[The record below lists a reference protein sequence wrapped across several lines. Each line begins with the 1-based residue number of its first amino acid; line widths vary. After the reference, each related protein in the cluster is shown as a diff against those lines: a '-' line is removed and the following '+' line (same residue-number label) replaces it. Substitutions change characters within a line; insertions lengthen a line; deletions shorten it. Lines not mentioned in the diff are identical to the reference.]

1 MMSREQLD
9 AMLAEI
15 RAARAQTLTALADLD
30 EKEFPL
36 PTTDKRWSEVRR
48 VLLRFGDHLREHVTQ
63 IDAIRA
69 GIGRSPSMPERIL
82 ARSEEAWG
90 LLLASMVGLQDDDLD
105 KAPRPGDWTIRQVL
119 EHFLKGEN
127 GYRDQIVAARTASR
141 QSENPD
147 L

>member
-1 MMSREQLD
+1 MSREQLD

-15 RAARAQTLTALADLD
+15 RAAREQTLTALTDLD

-63 IDAIRA
+63 IDGIRA
-69 GIGRSPSMPERIL
+69 GIGRTPTMPERIL

-105 KAPRPGDWTIRQVL
+105 KAPREGEWTIRQVL

-127 GYRDQIVAARTASR
+127 GYRDRIVEARQAAA
-141 QSENPD
+141 QSEKQAK
-147 L
+147 